1 MINLSALK
9 GRIAL
14 VKDIQ
19 KITGAMELVATAKL
33 KRLSKR
39 IGDIHQYLAGVYDVF
54 NFIISNT
61 EDSIYLK
68 KIDVPIKKTLW
79 VVITSNLG
87 LCGGYNSNIFKLVT
101 ENLSLNDE
109 VVAIGSK
116 AINFC
121 NSKKIKIKKELTDLD
136 VNFSADEASYIAS
149 DILTWFTQKETDA
162 VKIIYTKFINN
173 ATFEPSIID
182 VFPIVK
188 KEEHASHRE
197 DIILEPDADI
207 VMETSVSLYLN
218 TIIFGTILESMVS
231 EQASRRVAMEAA
243 TKNGKDLSKSLS
255 ILYNRRR
262 QENITQEISEIV
274 AGADAQGD
282 N

>member
-1 MINLSALK
+1 MENLSALK

-33 KRLSKR
+33 KKLSKR
-39 IGDIHQYLAGVYDVF
+39 IGDIHQYLDGVYDVF

-61 EDSIYLK
+61 EDSIFLK
-68 KIDVPIKKTLW
+68 KEDAKITKTIW
-79 VVITSNLG
+79 VVIASNLG
-87 LCGGYNSNIFKLVT
+87 LCGGYNSNVFRLI
-101 ENLSLNDE
+101 NDQIGPNDE
-109 VVAIGSK
+109 VVAVGTK
-116 AINFC
+116 AVNYC
-121 NSKKIKIKKELTDLD
+121 NCKKITIKKEVTELD
-136 VNFSADEASYIAS
+136 VNFSADDASYIAS
-149 DILTWFTQKETDA
+149 DILSWFTQKKTDA
-162 VKIIYTKFINN
+162 VKIVYTKFINN
-173 ATFEPSIID
+173 VTFEPSIID

-188 KEEHASHRE
+188 KEDKTVHKE
-197 DIILEPDADI
+197 DIILEPDADT

-218 TIIFGTILESMVS
+218 TIVFGTILESMVS

-255 ILYNRRR
+255 ILYNRKR

-274 AGADAQGD
+274 GGANAQND